1 MLRSIRASTRIRV
14 LMLSSSAMD
23 ASPVAQQT
31 GRHTPVTARP
41 HRSLGLRRRGEQE
54 RTRNAR
60 WQPDSF
66 DIPGAFDLLREV
78 IGRTDAL
85 LYATER
91 HFERFGWRCEGAA
104 ASDESERPLEHLSH
118 LLGAARES
126 AGSAVSLGVTIAAE
140 LGRAWHSEGGAS
152 A

>member
-1 MLRSIRASTRIRV
+1 MSNHRNPRQR
-14 LMLSSSAMD
+14 LS
-23 ASPVAQQT
+23 
-31 GRHTPVTARP
+31 
-41 HRSLGLRRRGEQE
+41 
-54 RTRNAR
+54 
-60 WQPDSF
+60 QPDSF
-66 DIPGAFDLLREV
+66 DIPGAVDLLREV

-91 HFERFGWRCEGAA
+91 PFERFGWRCEGAA

-126 AGSAVSLGVTIAAE
+126 AGSAVSLGATIAAE
-140 LGRAWHSEGGAS
+140 LVRVWHSKGGAN

>member
-1 MLRSIRASTRIRV
+1 MQPSTGQGVTMSNHRNPRQR
-14 LMLSSSAMD
+14 LS
-23 ASPVAQQT
+23 
-31 GRHTPVTARP
+31 
-41 HRSLGLRRRGEQE
+41 
-54 RTRNAR
+54 
-60 WQPDSF
+60 QPDSF
-66 DIPGAFDLLREV
+66 DIPGALDLLREV

-118 LLGAARES
+118 LPGAARGS
-126 AGSAVSLGVTIAAE
+126 AAAVSLGATIAAE
-140 LGRAWHSEGGAS
+140 LVRVWHSKGGAN